1 MARVMH
7 RLHWHSSAPFS
18 FLSSLLSC
26 FRLYRFQLLAQ
37 SIIMRLFE
45 ELFEDWP
52 EDVLQIQFR
61 IQQKKS
67 KVWLTLPYVF
77 LKAFKKCRR
86 GERKRNR
93 GNPFAIVAAAASLSI
108 LYVNKCIIIV
118 LENLPKCLNSWI
130 LVPKTKKENVLEKF
144 GQFWTK
150 DNFLVNFKGTIFDV
164 LGQFVDQRLILGL
177 FGHFGNFFIPFCKF
191 TFVEE
196 TSFFVNTL
204 TIHLITKR
212 YIK

>member
-61 IQQKKS
+61 IQQKKRQS
-67 KVWLTLPYVF
+67 VTDTSVRVRF

-118 LENLPKCLNSWI
+118 LENLPKCLNIWI

-144 GQFWTK
+144 GQIWTK
-150 DNFLVNFKGTIFDV
+150 DNFLVNFKGTIFGV
-164 LGQFVDQRLILGL
+164 LGQFLDQRLILGL
-177 FGHFGNFFIPFCKF
+177 FGHFGTFF
-191 TFVEE
+191 
-196 TSFFVNTL
+196 
-204 TIHLITKR
+204 
-212 YIK
+212 